1 MNPNDLNKNKGAENI
16 SKATP
21 TIRQVGEDKIE
32 IENLTFEGKADLNLE
47 GSTKSIDTGNNSLD
61 AANDGNITG
70 NAGPEA
76 TFDDG
81 EDLSSDSESTGLDM
95 RDSDSGADDL
105 GMDDVSDES
114 PTSDTLGKDPSD
126 EVLPEEEQ
134 SDDNAMGKPLGED
147 KEDEKKA
154 DDDKLP
160 EKDEKKNGGG
170 EADKPSPAEDG
181 EKNPPDKNG
190 PEKKDENDKKGNPEE
205 NSSDNK
211 QPDQAATNNGKQN
224 KPNDSNGDKKA
235 PQDKKD
241 ADKSVNG
248 QGANSQKNNSPSNN
262 GQKRNA
268 PSGTQNNKLNKNRG
282 NKKAGNG
289 GSLKDRARSRA
300 KNAANNAYKNSSL
313 GQTVGNVKDKV
324 DKVKKT
330 VEGTKKAV
338 KTIKAGAMAI
348 KGFMAAWPTLLFIL
362 IIIVICAL
370 LVAFTPGIKGNVND
384 DKDNYSEVDK
394 KTLEQLNKLF
404 NKYPNA
410 DGALAIVTV
419 IYPYYD
425 SLWGTNVGSM
435 VKESSNPN
443 NETEEEE
450 DESDADDDKGD
461 YESEDKVQDDI
472 YLELFQKWR
481 YRNRLKKILKELNNG
496 DEEAFF
502 QYLKNTYFSNY
513 GYDDMLDKVNDKD
526 ALKDYIIEDLKVRKN
541 DFINYVGKV
550 YNCHV
555 TTQSIGSV
563 DVNEVIKSGNILI
576 DVKEE
581 SCTTSGSDMVNCAS
595 WHDSPITL
603 KEYVKGVTNT
613 EISID
618 ENTSLH
624 KIKAQMIMVKSFV
637 LGRYDEMGWDI
648 SQDSSGNYIIPIR
661 ANTYDQD
668 YCDYNVGCSN
678 KKSGNKHG
686 PASDGVKALLDQAYD
701 ETVNEYIFDVNK
713 GRTAAAYKTNYDK
726 YCVKGSCLITPE
738 FETGLNTGLTYDQIL
753 TSAFTDYAFVPIDPI
768 TGSGTAQVSGG
779 KVCVEVGGGTGVP
792 SDKFVYYAQTDP
804 RWKDTQFC
812 GRNDG
817 TIGTSGCGVTSMA
830 MVISTLSNKVV
841 TPIDTMNEAHSI
853 GYCGYGIVGTNYGYF
868 LDVAHDY
875 ELENVSL
882 SKDSKGAD
890 KALQTLRDGG
900 LVIANVGPKSPF
912 TTGGHYIVI
921 RSIASDRNVYVGDPN
936 HEELFNTSYSIDDFI
951 DKGWVTNGW
960 WGFTG
965 PKSLEFSTMIGEK
978 GVATGMFTNPFD
990 PANTATTYTSS
1001 GNAESFPK
1009 YKSGSCHGGVDIPK
1023 NEGTSIYALDGGVV
1037 TAVGNYSSNCYQKS
1051 ECGRG
1056 WNSYG
1061 IYVLINHKN
1070 GYQTIYAHLNSRTVD
1085 VGDKVAKGQQIGLT
1099 GNTGNSTGPHIH
1111 LELRDVEKY
1120 NANNRDEAKCTSGLG
1135 LMNVTKYINTGVSYV
1150 GGIE

>member
-1 MNPNDLNKNKGAENI
+1 MKPNNVDKNKGTENI
-16 SKATP
+16 PKANVTANDG
-21 TIRQVGEDKIE
+21 IIE
-32 IENLTFEGKADLNLE
+32 IENLTFEGEADLTFNPDKKVDVANNTPGSTGEEISSGSEGLAPSTNDNGISPGQEDKADETVPTGEADLDMDDLSDE
-47 GSTKSIDTGNNSLD
+47 PSTPDTLGEDPSDGTLPSEEQSADNEMGKPVDADKEKEDKKKDSDDKSPKNEEKKD
-61 AANDGNITG
+61 
-70 NAGPEA
+70 
-76 TFDDG
+76 DDG
-81 EDLSSDSESTGLDM
+81 ET
-95 RDSDSGADDL
+95 
-105 GMDDVSDES
+105 
-114 PTSDTLGKDPSD
+114 
-126 EVLPEEEQ
+126 
-134 SDDNAMGKPLGED
+134 GKPD
-147 KEDEKKA
+147 
-154 DDDKLP
+154 
-160 EKDEKKNGGG
+160 
-170 EADKPSPAEDG
+170 STEDG
-181 EKNPPDKNG
+181 EKNPSDKNNQ
-190 PEKKDENDKKGNPEE
+190 EQKDEDDKKGNPEE
-205 NSSDNK
+205 DRNNGENQGKQGSSGKDSQNNSS
-211 QPDQAATNNGKQN
+211 N
-224 KPNDSNGDKKA
+224 KPDDKKN

-241 ADKSVNG
+241 ADKGVNG
-248 QGANSQKNNSPSNN
+248 SGTNSQKNNGTGN
-262 GQKRNA
+262 QDKKRNT
-268 PSGTQNNKLNKNRG
+268 PGGTQNNRPNKKDG

-289 GSLKDRARSRA
+289 GSLKDRARNRA
-300 KNAANNAYKNSSL
+300 KSAANNAYRNSSL
-313 GQTVGNVKDKV
+313 GQTVGSVKDKV
-324 DKVKKT
+324 DKAKKT

-338 KTIKAGAMAI
+338 KTVKAGAMVI
-348 KGFMAAWPTLLFIL
+348 KGLTLSWPVLLS
-362 IIIVICAL
+362 IIIIIATCAL
-370 LVAFTPGIKGNVND
+370 LVAFTPGTKGDAND
-384 DKDNYSEVDK
+384 DKDNYSEVDQ

-410 DGALAIVTV
+410 DGALALVTV

-425 SLWGTNVGSM
+425 SLWGTDVGSI
-435 VKESSNPN
+435 VKGPSEL
-443 NETEEEE
+443 NEEAEEE
-450 DESDADDDKGD
+450 DESDADDDTGD

-481 YRNRLKKILKELNNG
+481 YRNRLKKLLKKLNSS

-502 QYLKNTYFSNY
+502 QYLKDSYFSSY
-513 GYDDMLDKVNDKD
+513 GYDDMLDKTDDKD
-526 ALKDYIIEDLKVRKN
+526 ILKDYIIEDLKTRKN

-648 SQDSSGNYIIPIR
+648 SQDASGNYIIPIR

-668 YCDYNVGCSN
+668 YCDYNVGCFN

-753 TSAFTDYAFVPIDPI
+753 TSAFTDYAFVPIDPA

-792 SDKFVYYAQTDP
+792 SDKFVYYSQTDP

-812 GRNDG
+812 GRSDG
-817 TIGTSGCGVTSMA
+817 TIGSSGCGVTSMA

-841 TPIDTMNEAHSI
+841 TPIDTMNEAYGI
-853 GYCGYGIVGTNYGYF
+853 GYCGYGIVGTSASYF
-868 LDVAHDY
+868 LDVARDY
-875 ELENVSL
+875 ELENVNL
-882 SKDSKGAD
+882 TKDSKGAD
-890 KALQTLRDGG
+890 KALQTLRNGG

-921 RSIASDRNVYVGDPN
+921 RGIASDRNVYVGDPN

-965 PKSLEFSTMIGEK
+965 PKSLEFSTINGES
-978 GVATGMFTNPFD
+978 GVATGMFANPFD
-990 PANTATTYTSS
+990 PDNTVTTYTKS
-1001 GNAESFPK
+1001 GNAEYFPK
-1009 YKSGSCHGGVDIPK
+1009 YKSGLCHGGVDIPK
-1023 NEGTSIYALDGGVV
+1023 NEGTAIYALDGGVV
-1037 TAVGNYSSNCYQKS
+1037 TTVGNYSSNCYQKS

-1061 IYVLINHKN
+1061 IYVLIDHKN
-1070 GYQTIYAHLNSRTVD
+1070 GYQTVYAHLNQRTVD
-1085 VGDKVAKGQQIGLT
+1085 VGDTVAKGQQIGFS

-1111 LELRDVEKY
+1111 LELRDVAKY
-1120 NANNRDEAKCTSGLG
+1120 SANGRDNAKCTSGLG
-1135 LMNVTKYINTGVSYV
+1135 LMNVTKYINTGISYI
-1150 GGIE
+1150 GGTE